1 MGDKIDYMNN
11 PHLISKFTDVGI
23 SQESLASAAATAKQM
38 CIQSRALNGGA
49 LDPCNH
55 TDYQH
60 LFLEL
65 AQKTEI

>member
-1 MGDKIDYMNN
+1 MGDKTDYMNK

-23 SQESLASAAATAKQM
+23 ATESLASAAATAKRL
-38 CIQSRALNGGA
+38 CIQSRPLNGGA

-65 AQKTEI
+65 AKKTTI